1 MRPICRTVICA
12 AAVLAAVSAALS
24 SEVEAPRLD
33 RLAWLAGSWTG
44 GEGDAV
50 MEEHWTTPAGGL
62 MVGMHRDLRPGR
74 RAFFEFLRIVEEKGQ
89 ISYHAMPAGR
99 SPATIFPLLSM
110 SDRRVVFENPDHDFP
125 QRILYWLDDEGM
137 LHARIEGTE
146 DGETRGMEWHYR
158 R

>member
-1 MRPICRTVICA
+1 MKPGYRTIVLAIA
-12 AAVLAAVSAALS
+12 LLAAVNPALS
-24 SEVEAPRLD
+24 SKTEAPRLEQ
-33 RLAWLAGSWTG
+33 LAWLAGSWTG
-44 GEGDAV
+44 GQGDTV
-50 MEEHWTTPAGGL
+50 IEEFWTTPAGGL
-62 MVGMHRDLRPGR
+62 MVGLHRDLRPGR

-89 ISYHAMPAGR
+89 ISYYAMPAGR

-110 SDRRVVFENPDHDFP
+110 SNRRVVFENPDHDFP
-125 QRILYWLDDEGM
+125 QRIIYWLDGDM

>member
-1 MRPICRTVICA
+1 MRPSYRTLVFA
-12 AAVLAAVSAALS
+12 AAVLVAMSPLLPAAA
-24 SEVEAPRLD
+24 EAPPLD

-44 GEGDAV
+44 GEGDTV
-50 MEEHWTTPAGGL
+50 MEEHWTTPAGGM
-62 MVGMHRDLRPGR
+62 MVGLHRDLRPGR

-99 SPATIFPLLSM
+99 SPATVFPLLSM

-125 QRILYWLDDEGM
+125 QRILYWLDEDGM

-146 DGETRGMEWHYR
+146 GGETKSMNWRYR